1 MFSFL
6 SSLTEARDKW
16 LQQSNTVVNTAP
28 YLNPDLNSKLIPN
41 ASQVLRT
48 DLKIEPISNK

>member
-16 LQQSNTVVNTAP
+16 LQQNTVVNTAP
-28 YLNPDLNSKLIPN
+28 YLNPDLNTNTKIISDLNTKLI
-41 ASQVLRT
+41 S
-48 DLKIEPISNK
+48 K

>member
-16 LQQSNTVVNTAP
+16 LQQSNTVPNAAP
-28 YLNPDLNSKLIPN
+28 YLNPDLNTKLILN
-41 ASQVLRT
+41 TNEVLKT
-48 DLKIEPISNK
+48 DFKIDPISNK

>member
-16 LQQSNTVVNTAP
+16 LQINTVVNTAP
-28 YLNPDLNSKLIPN
+28 YLNPDLRTNLISNTTIISIPN
-41 ASQVLRT
+41 
-48 DLKIEPISNK
+48 K

>member
-6 SSLTEARDKW
+6 SSLIESRDIW

-28 YLNPDLNSKLIPN
+28 YLNPYLNSDLNANL
-41 ASQVLRT
+41 
-48 DLKIEPISNK
+48 ISNIVKK

>member
-16 LQQSNTVVNTAP
+16 LQINTVVNTAP
-28 YLNPDLNSKLIPN
+28 YLNSDLTTKLVSNTTINPIPN
-41 ASQVLRT
+41 
-48 DLKIEPISNK
+48 K